1 MRILETLKFSW
12 TEFRNRNVTVP
23 TGMFVIFP
31 ADELILMTYGSAIPV
46 IKPRPT
52 LDCIREP
59 LVPIGDRSFS
69 PSEILARSTPTPSS
83 SSIEILMS
91 SSSNYGTPDVT
102 KQRLRKL
109 RASNVR
115 LTEKEEEMLGALGY
129 SSDENLLLND
139 YGEQQTGSSSR
150 FLGAPTPSSSRPT
163 SPSSSKSAQSQ
174 SQTQSKSKFRPPKLH
189 ISLGRTKPDLAE
201 SKRIKDDHILQVDNP
216 AFTSENLRASNFDAF
231 FEAGQSVYKLHPKAT
246 SEGGAAMGY
255 NSEAEAEV
263 PQKGDRC
270 LKTIYYE
277 CIV

>member
-1 MRILETLKFSW
+1 MIRD
-12 TEFRNRNVTVP
+12 VTVP

-31 ADELILMTYGSAIPV
+31 ADELILMTYGTAIPE

-83 SSIEILMS
+83 SSIQFLMS
-91 SSSNYGTPDVT
+91 SSSQYEIDSA
-102 KQRLRKL
+102 KQKLRKL
-109 RASNVR
+109 QASNVK
-115 LTEKEEEMLGALGY
+115 LTSKEEEMLGAVAY

-139 YGEQQTGSSSR
+139 YGDRMGRERSPSV
-150 FLGAPTPSSSRPT
+150 FLGAPSSSYSSRPT
-163 SPSSSKSAQSQ
+163 SPSSSKSGQSQ
-174 SQTQSKSKFRPPKLH
+174 PTTPSKSKFRPPKLN
-189 ISLGRTKPDLAE
+189 ISLGRAKPDLTE

-216 AFTSENLRASNFDAF
+216 TFTSENLRAQNFDAF
-231 FEAGQSVYKLHPKAT
+231 FEAGESAYKLHPKS
-246 SEGGAAMGY
+246 SEGLDERGAGY
-255 NSEAEAEV
+255 SSEVEV

-277 CIV
+277 

>member
-1 MRILETLKFSW
+1 
-12 TEFRNRNVTVP
+12 
-23 TGMFVIFP
+23 MFVIFP
-31 ADELILMTYGSAIPV
+31 ADELILMTYGCAIPV

-52 LDCIREP
+52 LDCIHEP

-83 SSIEILMS
+83 SSIQILMS
-91 SSSNYGTPDVT
+91 SSSTSDAD

-109 RASNVR
+109 KPSNVK
-115 LTEKEEEMLGALGY
+115 LTQKEEEMLGAVGY

-139 YGEQQTGSSSR
+139 YGDQRVGRERSPSV
-150 FLGAPTPSSSRPT
+150 FLGAAGPSSAYSSRPT

-174 SQTQSKSKFRPPKLH
+174 AQSKSKFRPPKLH

-216 AFTSENLRASNFDAF
+216 TFTSENLRAANFDAF
-231 FEAGQSVYKLHPKAT
+231 FEAGQSQYKLHPKAT
-246 SEGGAAMGY
+246 SEGMVERGGGTGY
-255 NSEAEAEV
+255 SSEAEAEV

-270 LKTIYYE
+270 LKTIY
-277 CIV
+277 